1 MCGIAG
7 FIDFNKKSSYKD
19 LKNMTDVLYH
29 RGPDD
34 SGYSFY
40 SLSGCNIGLGHRR
53 LSILDLSSH
62 GHQPMKFDNLEV
74 IYNGEVYNFKE
85 IRVELEK
92 YGYSFE
98 SNSDTEV
105 ILKAYHKWGIKSVH
119 KFNGMF
125 AIAIYDK
132 QKKDLILIRDRAGV
146 KPLYYYYDNGLFMFA
161 SELKSFHEV
170 EDFKKSKVIN
180 KSSLKEYLQYGYIL
194 APKSIFKNTY
204 KLMQG
209 HYLKLNIN
217 NSEFKIKKYW
227 DIVDIYNKPKLNVS
241 FQEAKEHTHD
251 LLKTACNYR
260 MVSDVPVGVFL
271 SGGYD
276 SAGVTAILQKN
287 MTQKLKTF
295 SIGFE
300 EEKYNEAHHAKSIAS
315 YLGTDHTEY
324 YCTQKDA
331 LEIIP
336 TLSDIYD
343 EPFADNST
351 ISTILVSKL
360 AKKDVTVSLSA
371 DGGDELFGGYNKY
384 LQSIKFYE
392 KMNKIPNIAKKVLF
406 KILNSINPYKIPYFK
421 NKQYFALRYDKLK
434 NYLKFNNVN
443 DFMKYYQYFIQPE
456 YINEI
461 LLDNHIEFSNNFNL
475 FEEISDINDSINKM
489 LAVDYTTYMV
499 DDILTKV
506 DRATMSVSLEGREPL
521 LDFNLIEYVARL
533 PSEYKINNGD
543 TKYIFKNIVHD
554 YIPKD
559 MMDRPK
565 MGFSVPITEWFRD
578 ELKDIMLDY
587 LNEDFLKEQKLFNVH
602 NIIKMRDDYFNGR
615 IEYANRLWMI
625 LVFQMWYKRW
635 M

>member
-1 MCGIAG
+1 MCGISG
-7 FIDFNKKSSYKD
+7 FCDFTKKATKQT
-19 LKNMTDVLYH
+19 LQNMTDILHH

-34 SGYSFY
+34 SGYRFFENKY
-40 SLSGCNIGLGHRR
+40 AHIGLGHRR

-62 GHQPMKFDNLEV
+62 GHQPMQFDNLEIV
-74 IYNGEVYNFKE
+74 YNGEVYNFKE
-85 IRVELEK
+85 IKEDLQKEN
-92 YGYSFE
+92 YTFYSD
-98 SNSDTEV
+98 SDTEV
-105 ILKAYHKWGIKSVH
+105 ILKAYHKWGIKAVDR
-119 KFNGMF
+119 FNGMF
-125 AIAIYDK
+125 AIAILNK
-132 QKKDLILIRDRAGV
+132 EKEELILIRDRSGI
-146 KPLYYYYDNGLFMFA
+146 KPLYYYYNDNTFLFA

-170 EDFKKSKVIN
+170 ENFKNNKVIDS
-180 KSSLKEYLQYGYIL
+180 SSLKEYLQYGYIL
-194 APKSIFKNTY
+194 APKSIFKNTH

-209 HYLKLNIN
+209 HYLKLNIK
-217 NSEFKIKKYW
+217 NSEFKIIKYW
-227 DIVDIYNKPKLNVS
+227 DIIDIYNKSKLNVS

-251 LLKTACNYR
+251 LLETACKYR

-276 SAGVTAILQKN
+276 SAGVTSILQKN
-287 MTQKLKTF
+287 RTQKLKTF

-300 EEKYNEAHHAKSIAS
+300 EEKYNEAHHAKNIAS

-336 TLSDIYD
+336 TLSEIYD

-351 ISTILVSKL
+351 IATILVSQL
-360 AKKDVTVSLSA
+360 AKKDVKVSLSA

-384 LQSIKFYE
+384 LQSMKFDE
-392 KMNKIPNIAKKVLF
+392 KMNKVPKVAKKVLF
-406 KILNSINPYKIPYFK
+406 QTLNSINPNSIPYFK
-421 NKQYFALRYDKLK
+421 HKQYFALRYDKLK
-434 NYLKFNNVN
+434 NYLNFKNIN

-456 YINEI
+456 YIDNI
-461 LLDNHIEFSNNFNL
+461 LLDNNIEFSNNFNL
-475 FEEISDINDSINKM
+475 FEEILDTNDNINKM

-521 LDFNLIEYVARL
+521 LDFNLIEYVAKL
-533 PSEYKINNGD
+533 PSKYKINNGD
-543 TKYIFKNIVHD
+543 TKYIFKSIVHD
-554 YIPKD
+554 YIPKE

-578 ELKDIMLDY
+578 ELKDMMLDY
-587 LNEDFLKEQKLFNVH
+587 INEESLKEQKLFNVY
-602 NIIKMRDDYFNGR
+602 NVIKMRDDYFNGMT
-615 IEYANRLWMI
+615 EYANRLWMI